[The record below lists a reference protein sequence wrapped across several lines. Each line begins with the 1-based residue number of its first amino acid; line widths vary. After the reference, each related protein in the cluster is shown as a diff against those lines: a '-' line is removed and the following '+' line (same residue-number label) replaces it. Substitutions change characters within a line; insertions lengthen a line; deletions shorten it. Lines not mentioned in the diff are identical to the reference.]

1 MPQGD
6 IVKPGGVL
14 EIALCV
20 PDPVQDKSGLGHSSV
35 HEYLRQAGTVVQS
48 SLKTRF
54 GGATSLDVSIF
65 LHGSLGAPVG
75 PEQLLS
81 QKKVSRVWSG
91 Y

>member
-1 MPQGD
+1 MCMN
-6 IVKPGGVL
+6 I
-14 EIALCV
+14 
-20 PDPVQDKSGLGHSSV
+20 S
-35 HEYLRQAGTVVQS
+35 RQAGTEVQS
-48 SLKTRF
+48 LKIWF
-54 GGATSLDVSIF
+54 GGLTSLDVSIF

>member
-6 IVKPGGVL
+6 IVRPGAVL
-14 EIALCV
+14 EIVLYV
-20 PDPVQDKSGLGHSSV
+20 PGPVQDKSGLGHNSV
-35 HEYLRQAGTVVQS
+35 HEYLRQAGTGVQS
-48 SLKTRF
+48 GVQSLKIWF

-81 QKKVSRVWSG
+81 QKRVSRV
-91 Y
+91 